1 MRKSKNFKILN
12 LDPHL
17 LFRRIEVIWVWGEV
31 LLTKLFNIE
40 IYIFTGEE
48 MLLMKL
54 LDIEFDSLYFLQEKS
69 VIDIIIYGVVFTVL
83 WKGGPGK

>member
-31 LLTKLFNIE
+31 LLTKLL
-40 IYIFTGEE
+40 GEE